1 MPARHPWQDA
11 VAPYRVRRADALG
24 CRRECALSA
33 LVRVDRAA
41 SVAER
46 AFDLLAPA
54 ALSTVATKTTEHMI
68 EDIVTM
74 SGSMTFWAGELS
86 IAVAVRA
93 GGLRH
98 DRCSFPCFALSTWE
112 RSTAIETHVT
122 RTVGTSHD
130 QGFRERL
137 ISSLPDSPPTENSTQ
152 TRTETT
158 KTPGAFRGTDGSN
171 PVFSYGE
178 SPTNRARRVPPEGR
192 QFSDGQL
199 TQFWERP
206 FDRPPR
212 GWHRRSRPALF
223 YPSIERGL
231 LLRANLEQSSR

>member
-1 MPARHPWQDA
+1 M
-11 VAPYRVRRADALG
+11 APYRVRRADALG

-54 ALSTVATKTTEHMI
+54 ALSTVATKTTEHII

-74 SGSMTFWAGELS
+74 SGSTTFWAGQLS

-171 PVFSYGE
+171 PVSSYGE

-212 GWHRRSRPALF
+212 GWHRRSRRSA
-223 YPSIERGL
+223 RGL
-231 LLRANLEQSSR
+231 FRPCA

>member
-1 MPARHPWQDA
+1 MP
-11 VAPYRVRRADALG
+11 G

-74 SGSMTFWAGELS
+74 SGSTTFWAGQLS

-152 TRTETT
+152 TRTETA
-158 KTPGAFRGTDGSN
+158 KTPGAFSGTDGSN
-171 PVFSYGE
+171 PVFLHQRVCELLVSKRRK
-178 SPTNRARRVPPEGR
+178 PICCCPNR
-192 QFSDGQL
+192 
-199 TQFWERP
+199 
-206 FDRPPR
+206 
-212 GWHRRSRPALF
+212 
-223 YPSIERGL
+223 
-231 LLRANLEQSSR
+231 SSRLPLGADSCDAPQIIQGVGVS